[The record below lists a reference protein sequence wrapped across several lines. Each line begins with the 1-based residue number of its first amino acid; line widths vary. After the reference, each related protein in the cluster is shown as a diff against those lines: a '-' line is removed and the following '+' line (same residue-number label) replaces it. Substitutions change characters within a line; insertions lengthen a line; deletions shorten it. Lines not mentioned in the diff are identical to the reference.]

1 MSDESRDVT
10 STASPLAVRGVMVE
24 GQRLATAMSDA
35 PRAFLARAPLVV
47 LPAAGFGWE
56 DYRPVLEHF
65 APERRVFAFDWPG
78 FGASAKPSPSEFAYS
93 TAHFAD
99 VLASWMDNVGIA
111 RAVFLGHGVGAA
123 AAVRYAAA
131 HPERVAGLC
140 LIAPSGFASRGPLR
154 SLAARLLGV
163 PSMLRL
169 VEPRLTSFALG
180 PSTTQ
185 TTTLLAARRNQRS
198 SPEYPT
204 TVAAHAA
211 MWHHAARPG
220 EALTPLAKTVAA
232 PTMIV
237 RGALDPL
244 FSAGDAERAAET
256 FGERRPLVVTLPGAG
271 HLPCLQ
277 APDRFFQVV
286 GGLLNTAEA
295 NAAVN
300 N

>member
-1 MSDESRDVT
+1 MSAESGDAKIT
-10 STASPLAVRGVMVE
+10 LAVRGVMVE

-47 LPAAGFGWE
+47 LAAAGYSWA
-56 DYRPVLEHF
+56 DYRPILEHF

-78 FGASAKPSPSEFAYS
+78 FGASAKPAPREFAYS
-93 TAHFAD
+93 TAHFAE

-111 RAVFLGHGVGAA
+111 RAVFLGHAVGAA

-140 LIAPSGFASRGPLR
+140 LIAPSGFAPRHPLL
-154 SLAARLLGV
+154 SLATRLLGV
-163 PSMLRL
+163 PGVLRL
-169 VEPRLTSFALG
+169 IEPRLTSFALG

-185 TTTLLAARRNQRS
+185 TTALLAARRNQRS
-198 SPEYPT
+198 SPEYPAK
-204 TVAAHAA
+204 VAAHAA
-211 MWHHAARPG
+211 LWRNAALPG
-220 EALTPLAKTVAA
+220 EELSPLAQAVSA
-232 PTMIV
+232 PIMIV

-277 APDRFFQVV
+277 APDRFYQVV

-295 NAAVN
+295 DAAVN

>member
-1 MSDESRDVT
+1 MSDDAT
-10 STASPLAVRGVMVE
+10 TASPLAVRGVVVQ

-47 LPAAGFGWE
+47 LPAAGFNWE
-56 DYRPVLEHF
+56 DYRPILEHF

-78 FGASAKPSPSEFAYS
+78 FGASAKPAPSNFVYSSANFAE
-93 TAHFAD
+93 
-99 VLASWMDNVGIA
+99 VLAGWLDNVGVA
-111 RAVFLGHGVGAA
+111 RAVLLGHGVGGA

-140 LIAPSGFASRGPLR
+140 LVAPSGFSPRHPLL
-154 SLAARLLGV
+154 SLVARLLGIPTV
-163 PSMLRL
+163 LRL
-169 VEPRLTSFALG
+169 VRPRLTSFALG
-180 PSTTQ
+180 P
-185 TTTLLAARRNQRS
+185 TTTATTSLLATHQQRRPA
-198 SPEYPT
+198 PEYSA

-211 MWHHAARPG
+211 ISRNARRP
-220 EALTPLAKTVAA
+220 EEYLPPLAKTISA

-244 FSAGDAERAAET
+244 FSAGDAEHADEA

-271 HLPCLQ
+271 HLPFLQ
-277 APDRFFQVV
+277 SPERFFQVV